1 VIDIDVVFT
10 LGIRTTSTRGGDRV
24 KPNESATFENPPH
37 FVLRI
42 GEN

>member
-1 VIDIDVVFT
+1 VIDIDIVFT
-10 LGIRTTSTRGGDRV
+10 LGIRTTSTGGTGGV
-24 KPNESATFENPPH
+24 KPNESAFFENPPD